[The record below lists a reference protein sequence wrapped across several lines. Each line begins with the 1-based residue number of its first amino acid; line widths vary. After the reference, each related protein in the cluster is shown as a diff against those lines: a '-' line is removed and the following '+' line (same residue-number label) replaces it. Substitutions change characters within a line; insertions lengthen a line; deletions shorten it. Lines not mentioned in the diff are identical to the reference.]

1 MEAIHLASREIP
13 FEDPPARVWA
23 NIRAALA
30 EEGTLSEPVPRW
42 QRWFRYVGVLPDP
55 APIASVAA
63 LAILGILLLVHS
75 RVFQSNLTSNPPKL
89 VAEAASAADYVS
101 DDAKLTHTLEEMEKS
116 YWAREKSLDPSVQV
130 IYQKSLRSLDNS
142 INECRASVRRQ
153 PADDLAQQYLLTA
166 YAQKAEVLTSALEF
180 GSR

>member
-1 MEAIHLASREIP
+1 
-13 FEDPPARVWA
+13 
-23 NIRAALA
+23 
-30 EEGTLSEPVPRW
+30 
-42 QRWFRYVGVLPDP
+42 
-55 APIASVAA
+55 
-63 LAILGILLLVHS
+63 
-75 RVFQSNLTSNPPKL
+75 
-89 VAEAASAADYVS
+89 
-101 DDAKLTHTLEEMEKS
+101 MEKS